1 MRTKYLNIVIDREKD
16 KDMTPQ
22 ALELVKG
29 YYLRGKEK
37 SPQQAYARA
46 CVAYSDGDIELA
58 QRLYDAVSNGWFM
71 FSSPVLSNAPLPGE
85 QAKGLPISCFLTYI
99 PDTLDGLIEHQSE
112 LAWLSV
118 KGGGVGGHWS
128 DVRAVSNKAPSP
140 IPFIKVA
147 DSAMTAYKQGQT
159 RKGSYAAYMDISH
172 PDIIE
177 FLNIRV
183 PSGGDSNRKCFNL
196 NNAINITDSFV
207 TAVISGSEWDLVDP
221 HDSSVRDT
229 VDARELW
236 ERILETRFRTGEPY
250 LNFIDEA
257 NRHLPKALKDSGL
270 SIKGSNLCNEIHLPT
285 DEKRTAVCCLSSVNL
300 EKFDEWKDTSLVCDL
315 ITMLD
320 NVLTCFIND
329 AHPVHLKKAI
339 TSAIGERSLGLGAMG
354 FHSYLQSKN
363 IPWESALAVGRNKQM
378 FNLIKEQAVEA
389 TKALADVRG
398 PYLLGIGY
406 GRRNSHLLA
415 VAPNA
420 NSGMILG
427 TSPSIE
433 PLKSNSF
440 VHKTRIG
447 SHLIKNKYLE
457 TVMEEHRLRLGKDKE
472 WLEKEW
478 RGVGHHNGSVQHID
492 YLSSWEKDVFKTA
505 FELDQHWVVQHAADR
520 QEFIC
525 QGQSVNLFFPAG
537 SDKNYVSQV
546 HLKAWKDKLK
556 GLYYL
561 RTSATTCAENVGQ
574 KVERVAL
581 KDFMEDDE
589 CLSCQG

>member
-1 MRTKYLNIVIDREKD
+1 MKTEYLGITIDRTRDRTMPE
-16 KDMTPQ
+16 Q
-22 ALELVKG
+22 ARELVKG

-37 SPQQAYARA
+37 SPQEAYARA
-46 CVAYSDGDIELA
+46 SVAYCDGDLSLA

-71 FSSPVLSNAPLPGE
+71 FSSPVLSNAPAEGE
-85 QAKGLPISCFLTYI
+85 QAKGLPISCFLSYV

-128 DVRAVSNKAPSP
+128 DVRAVSDKAPSP

-159 RKGSYAAYMDISH
+159 RKGSYAAYMAVSH

-183 PSGGDSNRKCFNL
+183 PTGGDPNRKCFNL
-196 NNAINITDSFV
+196 NNAINITDDFMD
-207 TAVISGSEWDLVDP
+207 AVVAGSDWDLVDP
-221 HDSSVRDT
+221 NDGSIRDM
-229 VDARELW
+229 VPARDLW
-236 ERILETRFRTGEPY
+236 QRIIEVRFRTGEPY

-257 NRHLPKALKDSGL
+257 NRHLPKALKDHGL

-285 DEKRTAVCCLSSVNL
+285 DENRTAVCCLSSVNL
-300 EKFDEWKDTSLVCDL
+300 ERFDEWKASSLVSDL

-320 NVLTCFIND
+320 NILTAFTD
-329 AHPVHLKKAI
+329 SAPEVLKKAVH
-339 TSAIGERSLGLGAMG
+339 SALTERSLGLGAMG

-363 IPWESALAVGRNKQM
+363 VPFESGMATSHNRRM
-378 FNLIKEQAVEA
+378 FKTIKEQAVMA
-389 TKALADVRG
+389 TEALAATRG
-398 PYLLGIGY
+398 EYLFGEGT

-420 NSGMILG
+420 NSGIILG

-433 PLKSNSF
+433 PLKSNAF
-440 VHKTRIG
+440 THRTRVG
-447 SHLIKNKYLE
+447 AHLIKNKHLE
-457 TVMEEHRLRLGKDKE
+457 VVMEEHRLRLGKDQDWLIKE
-472 WLEKEW
+472 WKNII
-478 RGVGHHNGSVQHID
+478 HHEGSVQQLE
-492 YLSSWEKDVFKTA
+492 YLTDWEKDVYKTA
-505 FELDQHWVVQHAADR
+505 FELDQEWVVEHASQR

-537 SDKNYVSQV
+537 SDKAVVNKV
-546 HLKAWKDKLK
+546 HLKAWKGKLK

-561 RTSATTCAENVGQ
+561 RTSTGHTAEQVGQ

-581 KDFMEDDE
+581 QDYVDSEE
-589 CLSCQG
+589 CMSCSG

>member
-1 MRTKYLNIVIDREKD
+1 MKVGYLGITIDRTKD
-16 KDMTPQ
+16 KIMSEQ
-22 ALELVKG
+22 ARELVKG

-37 SPQQAYARA
+37 SPQEAYARA
-46 CVAYSDGDIELA
+46 SVAYCDGDLSLA

-71 FSSPVLSNAPLPGE
+71 FSSPVLSNAPIEGGE
-85 QAKGLPISCFLTYI
+85 AKGLPISCFLSYI

-128 DVRAVSNKAPSP
+128 DVRAVSDKAPSP

-159 RKGSYAAYMDISH
+159 RKGSYAAYMAVSH

-183 PSGGDSNRKCFNL
+183 PTGGDPNRKCFNL
-196 NNAINITDSFV
+196 NNAINITDDFMD
-207 TAVISGSEWDLVDP
+207 TVIIGGMWDLVDP
-221 HDSSVRDT
+221 HDGSVRD
-229 VDARELW
+229 VVPARELW
-236 ERILETRFRTGEPY
+236 QRILEVRFRTGEPY

-257 NRHLPKALKDSGL
+257 NRHLPQALKDHGL

-285 DEKRTAVCCLSSVNL
+285 DAERTAVCCLSSVNL

-320 NVLTCFIND
+320 NILTTFIND
-329 AHPVHLKKAI
+329 APEVLKKAVH
-339 TSAIGERSLGLGAMG
+339 SAVTERSLGLGAMG

-363 IPWESALAVGRNKQM
+363 VPFESGMATSHNRRM
-378 FNLIKEQAVEA
+378 FKTIKNQAVMCTEY
-389 TKALADVRG
+389 LASVRG
-398 PYLLGIGY
+398 EYLFGEGT

-433 PLKSNSF
+433 PLKSNAF
-440 VHKTRIG
+440 THRTRVG
-447 SHLIKNKYLE
+447 AHLIKNKHLE
-457 TVMEEHRLRLGKDKE
+457 KVMEEHRLRLGKDQDWLAKE
-472 WLEKEW
+472 WKNII
-478 RGVGHHNGSVQHID
+478 HHEGSVQQLD
-492 YLSSWEKDVFKTA
+492 YLTDWERDVFKTA
-505 FELDQHWVVQHAADR
+505 FELDQEWVVEHAAQR

-537 SDKNYVSQV
+537 SDKAVVNKV

-561 RTSATTCAENVGQ
+561 RTSTGHTAEQVGQ

-581 KDFMEDDE
+581 QNFVESDE
-589 CLSCQG
+589 CMSCSG